1 MLLCNYNNKKFKGRI
16 LNSLKAQVV
25 TKIMNI
31 IAKKYTLLIGLLLSI
46 SLLSGCATIHGEA
59 DPEDPLESF
68 NRAMYGFNDT
78 LDRAILKPVAQG
90 YNAALPDPVSRGVS
104 NFFSNIDDVV
114 VLFNDILQLKF
125 EQSLSDSARIFFNTT
140 IGLLGIFDVASGM
153 DLPKH
158 EEDFGQTLGYWG
170 VETGPYIVLPFF
182 GPSNVRDT
190 VGLIGDAYVNP
201 LYDVE
206 PEGDRTALTVVN
218 LVDTRAGLLSASKI
232 LKEAALDPYLFVRD
246 AYSQHRQNLVY
257 DGNPP
262 KEKFDE

>member
-1 MLLCNYNNKKFKGRI
+1 
-16 LNSLKAQVV
+16 
-25 TKIMNI
+25 MNI
-31 IAKKYTLLIGLLLSI
+31 LAKKYSLLISLLLSL
-46 SLLSGCATIHGEA
+46 SLLSGCATIEGEA
-59 DPEDPLESF
+59 DPDDPLESF
-68 NRAMYGFNDT
+68 NRAMYSFNDT
-78 LDRAILKPVAQG
+78 LDRAVLKPVAQG
-90 YNAALPDPVSRGVS
+90 YNAVLPAPVNKGVS

-125 EQSLSDSARIFFNTT
+125 DQTLSDGARIFFNTT

-158 EEDFGQTLGYWG
+158 DEDFGQTLGYWG
-170 VETGPYIVLPFF
+170 VDTGAYIVWPFF

-201 LYDVE
+201 LYDIE
-206 PEGDRTALTVVN
+206 PEGDRTVLVV
-218 LVDTRAGLLSASKI
+218 VDVIDRRAGLLSASKI

-246 AYSQHRQNLVY
+246 AYLQRRQNLVY

-262 KEKFDE
+262 KQKFDE

>member
-1 MLLCNYNNKKFKGRI
+1 
-16 LNSLKAQVV
+16 
-25 TKIMNI
+25 MNI
-31 IAKKYTLLIGLLLSI
+31 LAKKYSLLISLLLSL
-46 SLLSGCATIHGEA
+46 SLLSGCATIEGEA
-59 DPEDPLESF
+59 DPDDPLESF
-68 NRAMYGFNDT
+68 NRAMYSFNDT
-78 LDRAILKPVAQG
+78 LDRAVLKPVAQG
-90 YNAALPDPVSRGVS
+90 YNAVLPAPVNKGVS

-125 EQSLSDSARIFFNTT
+125 DQTLSDGARIFFNTT

-158 EEDFGQTLGYWG
+158 DEDFGQTLGYWG
-170 VETGPYIVLPFF
+170 VDTGAYIVWPFF

-201 LYDVE
+201 LYDIE
-206 PEGDRTALTVVN
+206 PEGDRTALVV
-218 LVDTRAGLLSASKI
+218 VDVIDRRAGLLSASKI

-246 AYSQHRQNLVY
+246 AYLQRRQNLVY

-262 KEKFDE
+262 KQKFDE

>member
-1 MLLCNYNNKKFKGRI
+1 
-16 LNSLKAQVV
+16 
-25 TKIMNI
+25 MNI
-31 IAKKYTLLIGLLLSI
+31 LAKKYSLLISLLLSL
-46 SLLSGCATIHGEA
+46 SLLSGCATIEGEA
-59 DPEDPLESF
+59 DPDDPLESF
-68 NRAMYGFNDT
+68 NRAMYSFNDT
-78 LDRAILKPVAQG
+78 LDRAVLKPVAQG
-90 YNAALPDPVSRGVS
+90 YNAVLPAPVNKGVS

-125 EQSLSDSARIFFNTT
+125 DQTLSDGARIFFNTT

-158 EEDFGQTLGYWG
+158 DEDFGQTLGYWG
-170 VETGPYIVLPFF
+170 VDTGAYIVWPFF

-201 LYDVE
+201 LYDIE
-206 PEGDRTALTVVN
+206 PGGDRTALVV
-218 LVDTRAGLLSASKI
+218 VDVIDRRAGLLSASKI

-246 AYSQHRQNLVY
+246 AYLQRRQNLVY

-262 KEKFDE
+262 KQKFDE

>member
-1 MLLCNYNNKKFKGRI
+1 MKIFSKNYALLA
-16 LNSLKAQVV
+16 S
-25 TKIMNI
+25 
-31 IAKKYTLLIGLLLSI
+31 LLLSL
-46 SLLSGCATIHGEA
+46 SLMSGCATIKGEA

-68 NRAMYGFNDT
+68 NRAMYSFNDT

-90 YNAALPDPVSRGVS
+90 YNAALPEPVNKGVS
-104 NFFSNIDDVV
+104 NFFSNIDDVI

-125 EQSLSDSARIFFNTT
+125 DQTLSDGARIFFNTT

-158 EEDFGQTLGYWG
+158 DEDFGQTLGYWG
-170 VETGPYIVLPFF
+170 VDTGAYIVWPFF

-201 LYDVE
+201 LHDVE
-206 PEGDRTALTVVN
+206 PSGDRTALSVVN
-218 LVDTRAGLLSASKI
+218 VVDRRAGLLSASKI
-232 LKEAALDPYLFVRD
+232 LEEAALDPYLFVRD
-246 AYSQHRQNLVY
+246 AYLQRRQSLVY

-262 KEKFDE
+262 KQKFID

>member
-1 MLLCNYNNKKFKGRI
+1 MKI
-16 LNSLKAQVV
+16 L
-25 TKIMNI
+25 
-31 IAKKYTLLIGLLLSI
+31 AKQHALLISLLLSL
-46 SLLSGCATIHGEA
+46 SLLSGCATIEGEA
-59 DPEDPLESF
+59 DPDDPLESF

-78 LDRAILKPVAQG
+78 LDRTVLKPVAQG
-90 YNAALPDPVSRGVS
+90 YNAVLPAPVNKGVS

-125 EQSLSDSARIFFNTT
+125 DQTLHDGARIFFNTT

-158 EEDFGQTLGYWG
+158 DEDFGQTLGYWG
-170 VETGPYIVLPFF
+170 VDTGAYIVWPFF

-206 PEGDRTALTVVN
+206 PRGDRTALVV
-218 LVDTRAGLLSASKI
+218 VDVIDRRAGLLSASKI
-232 LKEAALDPYLFVRD
+232 LEEAALDPYLFVRD
-246 AYSQHRQNLVY
+246 AYLQRRENLVY

-262 KEKFDE
+262 KQKFDE